1 MAVSSKICGGRQAK
15 PSAVA
20 GRAVLCPASRRR
32 GEDSPGRDH
41 PHHHSPSAPASPGC
55 VPTKIRAAVY
65 PLLSADRYAAKALRN
80 GQPSWDADCLD
91 QLPLGYCTEGDER
104 KGDNDDSR

>member
-1 MAVSSKICGGRQAK
+1 MAVH
-15 PSAVA
+15 
-20 GRAVLCPASRRR
+20 CPASRRPA
-32 GEDSPGRDH
+32 EDSPGH
-41 PHHHSPSAPASPGC
+41 GNPQHHRPSAPASPGC

-65 PLLSADRYAAKALRN
+65 PLLSADRYAAKVLRN

-104 KGDNDDSR
+104 KGDTDESR